1 MSEKKKTGIAS
12 ALLVLVAF
20 AWGTSYAITK
30 DVLNQVKPFT
40 LMSTRFGGSAVVLTV
55 AYLAKMGK
63 VRKEDI
69 KRGLIIGIFMFL
81 GFLCLIIGIQ
91 HTTASKQS
99 FLIGSYVLIVPFLG
113 WLINKKRPDKYAI
126 IGASCAVIGLGMLT
140 LGGFE
145 GINKG
150 DVITVVCAVAFAMH
164 MLMVEKYCRQSDPI
178 VLTIMQFWVTA
189 ILFTLLAFTMEEH
202 NFEVLKQ
209 AKAQVSYLILVTTV
223 LAFVVQNVAQ
233 RYVSST
239 STALILT
246 LESIF
251 GSVFA
256 MMYLKE
262 SMTWIMVLGCIIV
275 LIGIVTQET
284 KWEFLKNKK
293 RVSDS

>member
-1 MSEKKKTGIAS
+1 MSEKKKAGIAS
-12 ALLVLVAF
+12 LLLVLVAF

-30 DVLNQVKPFT
+30 DVLNQVRPFT
-40 LMSTRFGGSAVVLTV
+40 LMSTRFGGSAIVLTL
-55 AYLAKMGK
+55 AYLTKLRH
-63 VRKEDI
+63 VRAEDV
-69 KRGLIIGIFMFL
+69 KRGAFIGLFMFL

-113 WLINKKRPDKYAI
+113 WLINHKRPDQYAI
-126 IGASCAVIGLGMLT
+126 IGASCAVVGLGMLT

-150 DVITVVCAVAFAMH
+150 DVITVICAVAFAVH

-189 ILFTLLAFTMEEH
+189 TIFTLLALTIEDH

-209 AKAQVSYLILVTTV
+209 AKKQVFYLILVTTV

-262 SMTWIMVLGCIIV
+262 KMTGIMILGCLIV

-284 KWEFLKNKK
+284 KWEFLKK
-293 RVSDS
+293 RKMELE